1 MTAILIPALPPELA
15 TGGYRTTRHLPPE
28 VLNSQPYTRPGAV
41 LTYPTTT
48 TTTVARPWR
57 TEPVRTTTTTV
68 HVEGCHDLE
77 QTPGDQRGQWTG
89 TGEDMHAA
97 LRFGPTEE
105 FYWCEACMSH
115 RLSHVVLPSGERRY
129 RPAAPVGVT
138 YQGDP
143 AWARFAVAAIS
154 EPGGWQVVTWTVALA
169 EAEFIAQ
176 GWPTMAVVL
185 DPGQWPSEE
194 AA

>member
-1 MTAILIPALPPELA
+1 MTVIPELPELPG
-15 TGGYRTTRHLPPE
+15 TGGYRTIRHLPPE
-28 VLNSQPYTRPGAV
+28 VLNSAPYVRPGAV
-41 LTYPTTT
+41 LTYPTTIT
-48 TTTVARPWR
+48 TETRRPAR
-57 TEPVRTTTTTV
+57 TEPVCATLTVV
-68 HVEGCHDLE
+68 HVEGCHKLA
-77 QTPGDQRGQWTG
+77 QAPTDQRGQWTG
-89 TGEDMHAA
+89 TGEDMHFAM
-97 LRFGPTEE
+97 RFGPTEE
-105 FYWCEACMSH
+105 FTWCEACMSH

-138 YQGDP
+138 HHGEP
-143 AWARFAVAAIS
+143 TWARFAVAAIG
-154 EPGGWQVVTWTVALA
+154 EDGGWHVATWTVALA